1 MGNMAS
7 PAGVSLFRAEPAD
20 LPVRGGM
27 ATLLPVRMPIPRSFT
42 KRGRKAGVPDPTR
55 SGQPCVGVDLVAIA
69 RVRQVFDGRA
79 ELLRTVFTAEELR
92 YCSRHK
98 NPFPHLAARY
108 AAKEAAVKGLGT
120 GITGEISWLDAEI
133 VHGPLGEPRLILRG
147 EAARLAE
154 AKGLHRCA
162 VSLSHAGDY
171 AMAAV
176 LFTA

>member
-1 MGNMAS
+1 MDLA
-7 PAGVSLFRAEPAD
+7 AVS
-20 LPVRGGM
+20 
-27 ATLLPVRMPIPRSFT
+27 
-42 KRGRKAGVPDPTR
+42 
-55 SGQPCVGVDLVAIA
+55 
-69 RVRQVFDGRA
+69 RVRQVFEGRD
-79 ELLRTVFTAEELR
+79 ELLKAVFTAEELR
-92 YCSRHK
+92 YCLRQR

-120 GITGEISWLDAEI
+120 GLTSEISWVDAEI

-162 VSLSHAGDY
+162 VSLSHTGDY

-176 LFTA
+176 LLTA

>member
-7 PAGVSLFRAEPAD
+7 PAGVSPFRAEPAD
-20 LPVRGGM
+20 PPVPGGM
-27 ATLLPVRMPIPRSFT
+27 ATLLPVRMPIPRSFA

-55 SGQPCVGVDLVAIA
+55 SAGPCVGVDLAAVS
-69 RVRQVFDGRA
+69 RVRQVFEGRE
-79 ELLRTVFTAEELR
+79 ELLKAVFTAEELR
-92 YCSRHK
+92 YCSRQR

-120 GITGEISWLDAEI
+120 GITGAMSWRDVET
-133 VHGPLGEPRLILRG
+133 VHGVLGEPRLILRG
-147 EAARLAE
+147 EIARLAE
-154 AKGLHRCA
+154 AKGLHCCA

>member
-1 MGNMAS
+1 
-7 PAGVSLFRAEPAD
+7 
-20 LPVRGGM
+20 M
-27 ATLLPVRMPIPRSFT
+27 ATLLPVRMPIPRSFA
-42 KRGRKAGVPDPTR
+42 KRGCKAGVPDPTR
-55 SGQPCVGVDLVAIA
+55 SAGPCVGVDLAAVS
-69 RVRQVFDGRA
+69 RVRQVFEGRD
-79 ELLRTVFTAEELR
+79 ELLRAVFTAEELR
-92 YCSRHK
+92 YCLRQR

-120 GITGEISWLDAEI
+120 GLTSAISWLDAEI

-162 VSLSHAGDY
+162 VSLSHTGDY

-176 LFTA
+176 LLTA